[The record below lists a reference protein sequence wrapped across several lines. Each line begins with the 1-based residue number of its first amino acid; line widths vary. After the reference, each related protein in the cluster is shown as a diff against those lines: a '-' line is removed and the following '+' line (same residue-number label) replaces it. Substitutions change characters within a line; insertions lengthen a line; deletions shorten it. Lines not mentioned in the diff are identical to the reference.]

1 MDGGTA
7 VTLFLNGLAL
17 GAILF
22 LLASG
27 LTLIF
32 GLLDFVNFAHGA
44 FFLVDAYV
52 FTAIAAGGGSIL
64 LGFAVAIVVGAAG
77 GWLLERVL
85 LRRAY
90 GNELHQFL
98 LTLGLGLIITEV
110 VRIIAG
116 PNFKAMGK
124 LQVLDGNVSIL
135 GGSVQEYRLFLIAL
149 GVAIFA
155 GMLYVLRRT
164 RIGLI
169 VRAGVENPGMVEAL
183 GTNVRRGFSI
193 MFAVGT
199 ALAVL
204 AGAAAAPYY
213 GGADPSLGEEQ
224 IVLAFVI
231 AVVGG
236 LGSYLGSALAAVSVG
251 LLSSYAAFYWEPG
264 SSMVPVLLMAL
275 VLLLRPQG
283 LIPQAK
289 ARV

>member
-1 MDGGTA
+1 MDAGTA

-44 FFLVDAYV
+44 FFLVGAYV
-52 FTAIAAGGGSIL
+52 FAAIAAEGGSIL
-64 LGFAVAIVVGAAG
+64 LAFAAALAGGAAG
-77 GWLLERVL
+77 GLVLERVL

-98 LTLGLGLIITEV
+98 LTLGLGLVITEI

-116 PNFKAMGK
+116 PNFQAVRR
-124 LQVLDGNVSIL
+124 LEVL
-135 GGSVQEYRLFLIAL
+135 GGDVTVLGGRVQEYRLFLIVL
-149 GVAIFA
+149 GVVVFA
-155 GMLYVLRRT
+155 AMLYVLRRT

-169 VRAGVENPGMVEAL
+169 VRAGVEDAGMVQAL
-183 GTNVRRGFSI
+183 GSNVRRAFSL

-204 AGAAAAPYY
+204 AGAAGAPYY
-213 GGADPSLGEEQ
+213 GGAGPALGEEQ

-236 LGSYLGSALAAVSVG
+236 LGSYVGSAVAALLVG
-251 LLSSYAAFYWEPG
+251 LLSSYAAFYFDAG
-264 SSMVPVLLMAL
+264 ASLVPVLLMAL
-275 VLLLRPQG
+275 VLLFRPQG
-283 LIPQAK
+283 LVGQAK

>member
-1 MDGGTA
+1 MDAGTA

-44 FFLVDAYV
+44 FFLVGAYV
-52 FTAIAAGGGSIL
+52 FAAIAAEGGSIL
-64 LGFAVAIVVGAAG
+64 LAFAVALIGGAAG
-77 GWLLERVL
+77 GLVLERVL

-98 LTLGLGLIITEV
+98 LTLGLGLVITEI

-116 PNFKAMGK
+116 PNFQAVQR
-124 LQVLDGNVSIL
+124 LEVL
-135 GGSVQEYRLFLIAL
+135 GGDVTVLGGRVQEYRLFLIVV
-149 GVAIFA
+149 GVLVFVA
-155 GMLYVLRRT
+155 MLYVLRRT

-169 VRAGVENPGMVEAL
+169 VRAGVENPGMVQAL
-183 GTNVRRGFSI
+183 GSNVRRAFSL

-199 ALAVL
+199 ALAVF

-213 GGADPSLGEEQ
+213 GGAGPALGEEQ

-236 LGSYLGSALAAVSVG
+236 LGSYVGSAVAALLVG
-251 LLSSYAAFYWEPG
+251 LLSTYAAFYFDAG
-264 SSMVPVLLMAL
+264 ASLVPVLLMAL
-275 VLLLRPQG
+275 VLLVRPQG
-283 LIPQAK
+283 LIGQAK
-289 ARV
+289 GRV

>member
-17 GAILF
+17 AAILF

-32 GLLDFVNFAHGA
+32 GLLDFVNFAHGS
-44 FFLVDAYV
+44 FFLVGAYV
-52 FTAIAAGGGSIL
+52 FTTIAAQGGSIV
-64 LGFAVAIVVGAAG
+64 LGFLAAIVGGAAG
-77 GWLLERVL
+77 GFVLERVL

-90 GNELHQFL
+90 GNDLHQFL
-98 LTLGLGLIITEV
+98 LTLGLGLIVTEV

-116 PNFKAMGK
+116 PNFKALGE
-124 LQVLDGNVSIL
+124 LEVLGGNVSIL
-135 GGSVQEYRLFLIAL
+135 GGSVQAYRLFLIAL
-149 GVAIFA
+149 GIAVFA
-155 GMLYVLRRT
+155 AMLYVLRRT

-169 VRAGVENPGMVEAL
+169 VRAGVENPGMVQVL
-183 GTNVRRGFSI
+183 GTNVARGFSI

-199 ALAVL
+199 ALALL

-251 LLSSYAAFYWEPG
+251 LLSSYASFYWEPAA
-264 SSMVPVLLMAL
+264 SMVPVLLMAL
-275 VLLLRPQG
+275 ILLLRPQG
-283 LIPQAK
+283 LIPQPG

>member
-44 FFLVDAYV
+44 FFMVGAYV
-52 FTAIAAGGGSIL
+52 FAAIAAEGGSIAL
-64 LGFAVAIVVGAAG
+64 AFAVAIAGGAAG
-77 GWLLERVL
+77 GFVLERVL

-98 LTLGLGLIITEV
+98 LTLGLGLIITEI

-116 PNFKAMGK
+116 PNFQAVRELEFFG
-124 LQVLDGNVSIL
+124 GNVSVL

-149 GVAIFA
+149 GVVVFA

-169 VRAGVENPGMVEAL
+169 VRAGVENPSMVEAL

-199 ALAVL
+199 ALALL

-213 GGADPSLGEEQ
+213 GGAGPALGEEQ

-264 SSMVPVLLMAL
+264 ASLVPVLLMAL

-283 LIPQAK
+283 LIPQAG
-289 ARV
+289 ARI

>member
-44 FFLVDAYV
+44 FFLVGGYV
-52 FTAIAAGGGSIL
+52 FTAIVAGGGSMV
-64 LGFAVAIVVGAAG
+64 LGFAVAIVGGAAG
-77 GWLLERVL
+77 GFVLERVL

-98 LTLGLGLIITEV
+98 LTLGLALIITEI

-116 PNFKAMGK
+116 PNFKAVGR
-124 LQVLDGNVSIL
+124 LEFFPGDVSIL
-135 GGSVQEYRLFLIAL
+135 GGSVQEYRLFLIVL
-149 GVAIFA
+149 GAVIFVA
-155 GMLYVLRRT
+155 MLYVLRRT

-213 GGADPSLGEEQ
+213 GGADPALGEEQ

-236 LGSYLGSALAAVSVG
+236 LGSYLGSAVAAVSVG
-251 LLSSYAAFYWEPG
+251 LLSSYASFYWEAG

-275 VLLLRPQG
+275 VLLVRPEG

>member
-44 FFLVDAYV
+44 FFLVGAYV
-52 FTAIAAGGGSIL
+52 FTAIAAGGGSIF
-64 LGFAVAIVVGAAG
+64 LGFAVAIAGGAAG
-77 GWLLERVL
+77 GLLLERVL

-110 VRIIAG
+110 VRVIAG
-116 PNFKAMGK
+116 PNFKSVGE
-124 LQVLDGNVSIL
+124 LEFFGGNVSIL
-135 GGSVQEYRLFLIAL
+135 GGSVQEYRLFLIAV
-149 GVAIFA
+149 GVAVFA

-183 GTNVRRGFSI
+183 GTNVKRGFSI
-193 MFAVGT
+193 MFAVGA
-199 ALAVL
+199 ALALL
-204 AGAAAAPYY
+204 AGAAAVPPS

-251 LLSSYAAFYWEPG
+251 LLSSYASFYWEPG
-264 SSMVPVLLMAL
+264 SSMVPVLLMAV
-275 VLLLRPQG
+275 VLLVRPQG
-283 LIPQAK
+283 LIPQAR

>member
-1 MDGGTA
+1 MDAGTA

-44 FFLVDAYV
+44 FFLVGAYV
-52 FTAIAAGGGSIL
+52 FVAIAADGGSIAL
-64 LGFAVAIVVGAAG
+64 AFAVAIVGGAG
-77 GWLLERVL
+77 GGLVLERVL

-98 LTLGLGLIITEV
+98 LTLGLGLIITEI

-116 PNFKAMGK
+116 PNFQAVHE
-124 LQVLDGNVSIL
+124 LEVLGDNVSVL
-135 GGSVQEYRLFLIAL
+135 GGRVQAYRLFLIAL
-149 GVAIFA
+149 GLAVFA
-155 GMLYVLRRT
+155 AMLYVLRRT

-169 VRAGVENPGMVEAL
+169 VRAGVENPGMVQAL
-183 GTNVRRGFSI
+183 GTNVRRAFAI
-193 MFAVGT
+193 MFAVGS
-199 ALAVL
+199 ALALL

-213 GGADPSLGEEQ
+213 GGAGPALGEEQ

-236 LGSYLGSALAAVSVG
+236 LGSYLGSALAALIVG

-275 VLLLRPQG
+275 ILLLRPQG
-283 LIPQAK
+283 LIPQART
-289 ARV
+289 RV

>member
-44 FFLVDAYV
+44 FFLVGAYV
-52 FTAIAAGGGSIL
+52 FTAIVAGGGSIV
-64 LGFAVAIVVGAAG
+64 LGFAAAIAGGAAG
-77 GWLLERVL
+77 GLLLERVL

-98 LTLGLGLIITEV
+98 LTLGLGLIITEL
-110 VRIIAG
+110 VRIVAG
-116 PNFKAMGK
+116 PNFKSLGELEAFG
-124 LQVLDGNVSIL
+124 GNVSIL

-149 GVAIFA
+149 GVVVFA
-155 GMLYVLRRT
+155 GMLYVLQRT

-183 GTNVRRGFSI
+183 GTNVKRGFSI
-193 MFAVGT
+193 MFAVGA
-199 ALAVL
+199 ALALL

-213 GGADPSLGEEQ
+213 GGADPALGEEQ

-275 VLLLRPQG
+275 VLLVRPQG

>member
-1 MDGGTA
+1 MDAGTA

-17 GAILF
+17 AAILF

-44 FFLVDAYV
+44 FFLVGAYV
-52 FTAIAAGGGSIL
+52 FAAIAADGGSIAL
-64 LGFAVAIVVGAAG
+64 AFAVAIAG
-77 GWLLERVL
+77 GAVGGLVLERVL

-98 LTLGLGLIITEV
+98 LTLGLGLVITEI

-116 PNFKAMGK
+116 PNFQAVRR
-124 LQVLDGNVSIL
+124 LEVLDGDVSVL
-135 GGSVQEYRLFLIAL
+135 GGRVQEYRLFLIVL
-149 GVAIFA
+149 GIAVFA
-155 GMLYVLRRT
+155 AMLYVLRRT

-169 VRAGVENPGMVEAL
+169 VRAGVENSDMVEAL
-183 GTNVRRGFSI
+183 GTNVRRAFAV

-199 ALAVL
+199 ALALL

-213 GGADPSLGEEQ
+213 GGAGPALGEEQ

-236 LGSYLGSALAAVSVG
+236 LGSYVGSALAALLVA

-264 SSMVPVLLMAL
+264 ASMVPVLLMAL
-275 VLLLRPQG
+275 VLLVRPQG
-283 LIPQAK
+283 LVGR
-289 ARV
+289 ARGRV

>member
-1 MDGGTA
+1 
-7 VTLFLNGLAL
+7 
-17 GAILF
+17 
-22 LLASG
+22 
-27 LTLIF
+27 
-32 GLLDFVNFAHGA
+32 
-44 FFLVDAYV
+44 
-52 FTAIAAGGGSIL
+52 
-64 LGFAVAIVVGAAG
+64 
-77 GWLLERVL
+77 
-85 LRRAY
+85 
-90 GNELHQFL
+90 
-98 LTLGLGLIITEV
+98 
-110 VRIIAG
+110 
-116 PNFKAMGK
+116 
-124 LQVLDGNVSIL
+124 
-135 GGSVQEYRLFLIAL
+135 
-149 GVAIFA
+149 
-155 GMLYVLRRT
+155 
-164 RIGLI
+164 
-169 VRAGVENPGMVEAL
+169 
-183 GTNVRRGFSI
+183 

>member
-44 FFLVDAYV
+44 FFLVGAYV

-64 LGFAVAIVVGAAG
+64 LGFAAAIVGGALG
-77 GWLLERVL
+77 GLVLERVL

-116 PNFKAMGK
+116 PNFKAVGE
-124 LQVLDGNVSIL
+124 LEVFDGNVSIL
-135 GGSVQEYRLFLIAL
+135 GGSVQAYRLFLIAL
-149 GVAIFA
+149 GVAVFA

-183 GTNVRRGFSI
+183 GTNVKRGFSI

-199 ALAVL
+199 ALALL

-213 GGADPSLGEEQ
+213 GGANPALGDQQ

-236 LGSYLGSALAAVSVG
+236 LGSYLGSAVAAVSVG
-251 LLSSYAAFYWEPG
+251 LLSSYASFYWEPG
-264 SSMVPVLLMAL
+264 ASMVPVLLMAL
-275 VLLLRPQG
+275 VLLLRPEG
-283 LIPQAK
+283 LIPQAR